1 MSPVKN
7 PVKKGSSTS
16 KKNNKKSV
24 IKNGMS
30 HLVLKP
36 RMSEKAYAMS
46 AARVYVFD
54 VDTNVNKHEITDA
67 VEKVYGVTVINIR
80 TIIVKGKAKRL
91 YRNRR
96 YENGR
101 RSDVKKAYVTVADGD
116 AIPIFA
122 AVEEAEIK
130 AEKTAKTMEKVA
142 EKQAKKESKK
152 ADKNATKGK
161 E

>member
-1 MSPVKN
+1 MSN
-7 PVKKGSSTS
+7 
-16 KKNNKKSV
+16 
-24 IKNGMS
+24 I
-30 HLVLKP
+30 VLKP

-46 AARVYVFD
+46 ANSVYVFD
-54 VDTNVNKHEITDA
+54 VDKSVNKHEVTDA
-67 VEKVYGVTVINIR
+67 VEETYGVTVINIR

-101 RSDVKKAYVTVADGD
+101 RSDVKKAYVTLKEGE

-122 AVEEAEIK
+122 AVEEAEVK
-130 AEKTAKTMEKVA
+130 AEKTAKTLEKVA
-142 EKQAKKESKK
+142 AKAAKKDSKADKK
-152 ADKNATKGK
+152 ADKKSAKGK